1 MDTIPTYYIGL
12 IKELEEQFNHLQAR
26 WNQLYTQRRYAFH
39 TSQKDRVE
47 EITAQMLEISKKKM
61 ALREKLEKWSAKR

>member
-39 TSQKDRVE
+39 TSRKDRVE
-47 EITAQMLEISKKKM
+47 EITAQMLEISKKNM
-61 ALREKLEKWSAKR
+61 ALREKMEQWENKR